1 MIHILFHNTLF
12 LDVTRYKKV
21 FVSRELSIVFTDN
34 VLGATSD
41 IDLRVLEHSTVKTII
56 DSLPEEKKEDTKV
69 AIVFQVFNML
79 CQRFTGKSLVDGVL
93 IPIENDVLN
102 LDGALRNLRV
112 NEEEKK
118 ESSDKKE

>member
-1 MIHILFHNTLF
+1 MIHILFKNTLY
-12 LDVTRYKKV
+12 LDVTRYHQV
-21 FVSRELSIVFTDN
+21 FVAPDLTIVFRDVNPAIADAIKLRILDHPTVREILDN
-34 VLGATSD
+34 
-41 IDLRVLEHSTVKTII
+41 
-56 DSLPEEKKEDTKV
+56 LPEDKKHDTSV

-118 ESSDKKE
+118 DGEGNK

>member
-1 MIHILFHNTLF
+1 MIHILFKNTLY
-12 LDVTRYKKV
+12 LDVTRYKQV
-21 FVSRELSIVFTDN
+21 FVSPELSIVFTNSTPGAAHDIILK
-34 VLGATSD
+34 VLD
-41 IDLRVLEHSTVKTII
+41 HPTVKTII
-56 DSLPEEKKEDTKV
+56 DSLPEDKKHDTSV

-118 ESSDKKE
+118 DGEGNK

>member
-12 LDVTRYKKV
+12 LDVTRYKQV
-21 FVSRELSIVFTDN
+21 FVSPELSIVFTDN
-34 VLGATSD
+34 IPGVAHDIILKVLD
-41 IDLRVLEHSTVKTII
+41 HPTVKTII
-56 DSLPEEKKEDTKV
+56 DSLPEEKKQDTSV
-69 AIVFQVFNML
+69 AIAYQVFNML

-118 ESSDKKE
+118 DGEGNK

>member
-1 MIHILFHNTLF
+1 MIHILFQNTLY
-12 LDVTRYKKV
+12 LDVTRYHQV
-21 FVSRELSIVFTDN
+21 FVSPDLTIVFRDVN
-34 VLGATSD
+34 PAIADS
-41 IDLRVLEHSTVKTII
+41 IKLRILDHPTVREILNNI
-56 DSLPEEKKEDTKV
+56 PEDKRKQDEI
-69 AIVFQVFNML
+69 AIVYQVFNLL

-118 ESSDKKE
+118 DGEGNK

>member
-1 MIHILFHNTLF
+1 MIHILFRNTLY
-12 LDVTRYKKV
+12 LDVTRYHKV
-21 FVSRELSIVFTDN
+21 YVAPDLTIVFTNNIPGVAHDIILK
-34 VLGATSD
+34 VLD
-41 IDLRVLEHSTVKTII
+41 HPTVQTII
-56 DSLPEEKKEDTKV
+56 DSLPEEKKQDTSV

-118 ESSDKKE
+118 DGESDK

>member
-12 LDVTRYKKV
+12 LDVTRYKQV
-21 FVSRELSIVFTDN
+21 FVSPDLTIVFTNNIPGVAHDIILN
-34 VLGATSD
+34 VLA
-41 IDLRVLEHSTVKTII
+41 HPTVEAILKET
-56 DSLPEEKKEDTKV
+56 PEEKKQDTEV
-69 AIVFQVFNML
+69 AIAYQVFNLL

-118 ESSDKKE
+118 DGEGNK

>member
-1 MIHILFHNTLF
+1 MIHILFQNTLY
-12 LDVTRYKKV
+12 LDVTRYHQV
-21 FVSRELSIVFTDN
+21 FVAPDLTIVFRDVNPAIADAIKLRILDHPTVREILDN
-34 VLGATSD
+34 
-41 IDLRVLEHSTVKTII
+41 
-56 DSLPEEKKEDTKV
+56 LPEEERKQDEI
-69 AIVFQVFNML
+69 AIVYQVFNLL

-118 ESSDKKE
+118 DGEGNK

>member
-1 MIHILFHNTLF
+1 MIHILFQNTLY

-21 FVSRELSIVFTDN
+21 FVSPELAIVFTDDIPGVAHDIMLK
-34 VLGATSD
+34 VLD
-41 IDLRVLEHSTVKTII
+41 HPIVQFII
-56 DSLPEEKKEDTKV
+56 DSLPEEKKHDTSV

-118 ESSDKKE
+118 DGEGNK